1 MSARKKS
8 VPEEDLQEEVSV
20 RSSSAKNQNGNTSY
34 LIALG
39 VMLILFAGT
48 VVILISSP
56 QGKKILG
63 RAPDTNAPVANV
75 NVPVAETNTN
85 VNTPPPGPVLN
96 DMGLPEGGQVE
107 LVNAMDESNTSIAD
121 QKVVWRSASGDV
133 TLVEH
138 ASDLLPALKAG
149 SSALVIVARP
159 SGSTRTIFAF
169 GCSGGCDAPGAT
181 QPIAF
186 DPALRAFIP
195 LINTPNHYIT
205 SAQLSPNQRRM
216 WYTGPSSEAEQ
227 RELWVYDFVNDR
239 QTSAIRLP
247 AGESLT
253 EFEVELGPR
262 AVHVTWT
269 DPTMLEYKV
278 YRGGGTVPSFERPR
292 TEIATR
298 TVSVPQ

>member
-1 MSARKKS
+1 MPPKKKS
-8 VPEEDLQEEVSV
+8 APEDLSV
-20 RSSSAKNQNGNTSY
+20 PAPSKKQDGSTGY

-39 VMLILFAGT
+39 VMLVLFAGT
-48 VVILISSP
+48 VVILLASP
-56 QGKKILG
+56 QGKKLLG
-63 RAPDTNAPVANV
+63 RAPSANSNANAPAAGGNANA
-75 NVPVAETNTN
+75 NTNT
-85 VNTPPPGPVLN
+85 PAEEPAEEP
-96 DMGLPEGGQVE
+96 GLPVGGQVE
-107 LVNAMDESNTSIAD
+107 LVNAMDADNVVIVD
-121 QKVVWRSASGDV
+121 QKVIWRSESGDL

-149 SSALVIVARP
+149 DSALVIVARP

-169 GCSGGCDAPGAT
+169 GCAGGCDAPGAT

-195 LINTPNHYIT
+195 LINPPDHYIAG
-205 SAQLSPNQRRM
+205 SLLSPNQRRM
-216 WYTGPSSEAEQ
+216 WYTGPSGEEQ
-227 RELWVYDFVNDR
+227 RELWVYDFVNDK
-239 QTSAIRLP
+239 QTVAVRLP

-253 EFEVELGPR
+253 ECVPEIGPPESVR
-262 AVHVTWT
+262 IRWT

-278 YRGGGTVPSFERPR
+278 YRGSGTVPFCERPR